1 MATGWSSKADGK
13 TIFYKLPEH
22 LAIYHKKWVDRRNIS
37 QSIVASEP
45 QRQPHTHRIQSEHH
59 IAYVLDPALH
69 NQPGVMSI
77 SHAAVASPQA
87 AHDLAQNALGPS
99 TSANMSSAIIP
110 LDDQHSVLQGMGQ
123 GMTFMNRE
131 PNLQLA
137 SNYMAV
143 APGSTFIPS
152 KMSLNQLQI
161 NQPQIITQAVNQSWT
176 VYDPNAELIA
186 GCGR

>member
-1 MATGWSSKADGK
+1 
-13 TIFYKLPEH
+13 
-22 LAIYHKKWVDRRNIS
+22 
-37 QSIVASEP
+37 
-45 QRQPHTHRIQSEHH
+45 
-59 IAYVLDPALH
+59 
-69 NQPGVMSI
+69 MSI

-152 KMSLNQLQI
+152 KMSLNQPQI

-176 VYDPNAELIA
+176 VYDPNAQLIA
-186 GCGR
+186 GRGR